1 MEYDR
6 IHAQPPSHDTDRW
19 SVGTIVAI
27 ETQDGHCIVTV
38 KPVQGT
44 EENQKLTVTMAV
56 RDLFLGRLDVDIDI
70 NTINKS
76 ELDHAIG
83 ERVWYRVRGE

>member
-44 EENQKLTVTMAV
+44 
-56 RDLFLGRLDVDIDI
+56 GG
-70 NTINKS
+70 KS
-76 ELDHAIG
+76 EIDSDYG
-83 ERVWYRVRGE
+83 GP

>member
-1 MEYDR
+1 MEHDR

-19 SVGTIVAI
+19 SVGTIESI

-38 KPVQGT
+38 RTAQET
-44 EENQKLTVTMAV
+44 EQKQKLTVTIAV
-56 RDLFLGRLDVDIDI
+56 RDLFLRRLDVGIDVDDI
-70 NTINKS
+70 TES
-76 ELDHAIG
+76 ALDNAIG